1 MAMTDSEY
9 PPDFAGL
16 VQAATAAADEQTYPP
31 DPPSTL
37 ALTRSNKRKRASDDD
52 LLDPSL
58 STDITDTPHQLSD
71 AASALFKP
79 ASSASKKYSRP
90 PLGTVYQNLGLAP
103 DVFLRLQGALK
114 SYMLDP
120 AHPERRDVVGHKRHS
135 GGTEAAK
142 LKLWN
147 CVDEFLKAKP
157 DDSSTIHA
165 EIFFPKPP
173 SNDIERQAELEAEG
187 KMYWPSDRDVIIKA
201 VMPLMRKVVTNE
213 RQRIY
218 AVESRTKL
226 KPQFDIQDL
235 QQGQSSENAMG
246 DQNGSSTPGR
256 INPIG
261 SVVLHVNLMSSE
273 TGISRRLIPR
283 FSLSPE
289 TAPNLSSL
297 RLRTREHAASM
308 GVNVT
313 AKMAKDSS
321 VKVWMSDGVLKVEN
335 DGEWMVALLT
345 VGTVEWMDGEVKV
358 LIEV

>member
-31 DPPSTL
+31 DPPNAF
-37 ALTRSNKRKRASDDD
+37 ALTRSNKRKRASEDD

-58 STDITDTPHQLSD
+58 STDIPEIPQQLSA

-147 CVDEFLKAKP
+147 CVDEFLKAKS
-157 DDSSTIHA
+157 DDNETTHA
-165 EIFFPKPP
+165 ETFFPKAPED
-173 SNDIERQAELEAEG
+173 DIEGQAEPDNAEG

-213 RQRIY
+213 RQRVY

-226 KPQFDIQDL
+226 KPQPQFDI
-235 QQGQSSENAMG
+235 QQGQSAEDSIV
-246 DQNGSSTPGR
+246 DQNGASTPGR

-289 TAPNLSSL
+289 TAPNLNSL

-321 VKVWMSDGVLKVEN
+321 VKVWMADGVLKVEN

-358 LIEV
+358 LIEL